1 MARQSSNKPQCGRTL
16 TLTPLLHRGTGEV
29 STGDAHTQV
38 PVTSRQV
45 TQLDDMLTAAVEL
58 QRAHLS
64 LSSRSRKRRPH
75 VQDGDVP
82 MSEMEWGSQGVH
94 GRESRQV

>member
-16 TLTPLLHRGTGEV
+16 TLTSLLHRGTGEV

-45 TQLDDMLTAAVEL
+45 TQLGDMLTGCRGAAEGTLVAFLPQQEEASACAGWG
-58 QRAHLS
+58 RAH
-64 LSSRSRKRRPH
+64 
-75 VQDGDVP
+75 V
-82 MSEMEWGSQGVH
+82 
-94 GRESRQV
+94 